1 MLTKSVEK
9 SESTKSKH
17 ALLVGETWSKMEIKG
32 TQKITK
38 SEIKSSN
45 LISSVSTLIA
55 NH

>member
-1 MLTKSVEK
+1 MLKRVNKIKTCFVSGGDMVKNDI
-9 SESTKSKH
+9 
-17 ALLVGETWSKMEIKG
+17 KMEIKG